1 MADSR
6 QDEVTIV
13 QVVNKITVQVISR
26 NHMETQS
33 VEIKENATVKEFKE
47 AISIKFSNA
56 PVENLCL
63 IFNQKIMRKDAETIK
78 TLHVKDGVTVF
89 LLIKQSGSAAASP
102 SPAPASP
109 AQPPASQTASSKAV
123 PAPGTAPP
131 DISQSPFGMGGFGG
145 NPDVIRQELESDPQM
160 QEAMER
166 NPEIRQILNNPEVLR
181 RMMWFASKE
190 EQLASMGFVDSL
202 ANLQAL
208 IATMGDVNAAV
219 ERLIASNVQ
228 GLRLS

>member
-1 MADSR
+1 MG
-6 QDEVTIV
+6 
-13 QVVNKITVQVISR
+13 
-26 NHMETQS
+26 ETQS

-109 AQPPASQTASSKAV
+109 AQPPASQTASSNA
-123 PAPGTAPP
+123 APP

-160 QEAMER
+160 QEVMER
-166 NPEIRQILNNPEVLR
+166 IRYMLNNPEVLR
-181 RMMWFASKE
+181 RMMEFAS
-190 EQLASMGFVDSL
+190 M
-202 ANLQAL
+202 
-208 IATMGDVNAAV
+208 
-219 ERLIASNVQ
+219 
-228 GLRLS
+228 

>member
-26 NHMETQS
+26 KNMETQS

-63 IFNQKIMRKDAETIK
+63 IFNQKIMRKDAESIK

-109 AQPPASQTASSKAV
+109 AQPPASQTASSNA
-123 PAPGTAPP
+123 APGTAPP

-160 QEAMER
+160 QEVMER
-166 NPEIRQILNNPEVLR
+166 IRYMLNNPEVLR
-181 RMMWFASKE
+181 RMMEFSKE
-190 EQLASMGFVDSL
+190 EQLASMGFVDIQ
-202 ANLQAL
+202 ANRQAL

-219 ERLIASNVQ
+219 ERLLASNVQ
-228 GLRLS
+228 GQRLS